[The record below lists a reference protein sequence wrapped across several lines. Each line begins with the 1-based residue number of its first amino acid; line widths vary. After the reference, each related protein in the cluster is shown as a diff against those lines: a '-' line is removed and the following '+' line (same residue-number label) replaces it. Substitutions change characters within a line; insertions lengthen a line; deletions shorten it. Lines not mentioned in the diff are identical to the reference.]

1 MKYKYGNNEVNA
13 RGSENRISD
22 TTTICLTGKPA
33 ICSLYVSPAMMRR
46 KKRVVKDLSDS
57 PFSNTFGGDA
67 GPGGSVRVWCLQYDR
82 FGD

>member
-1 MKYKYGNNEVNA
+1 
-13 RGSENRISD
+13 
-22 TTTICLTGKPA
+22 
-33 ICSLYVSPAMMRR
+33 MMRR

-67 GPGGSVRVWCLQYDR
+67 GPGGSVRLWCLQYDR